1 MGRLAPPND
10 TGTRPNTL
18 LRACRS
24 VQPSHGGFRDDG
36 RVTTLSGSGHAVRHE
51 RRLLVA
57 ARPALAALL
66 LGGRFAIPIRRVPT
80 LGWVSADPAVA
91 RAVLNDDRHF
101 TLLGEGGVGHLWA
114 QVLGDWVLD
123 LFDGPGHHDLRT
135 RARDLFTESTAAA
148 LVEGAWGEQLATA
161 RSALAAGAE
170 VDVADLARVLVGRML
185 DSLLGLGLER
195 DVDARRLFATGERLA
210 AIALGSA
217 TDTTLTPTAVT
228 EAKAIVAELTRGVP
242 DAWRRAAP
250 ETLLGRC
257 RELGLGLQETTGLSA
272 LLMVAG
278 TETAA
283 SAMART
289 VALLHDTGEQHRLLA
304 EPDRLPDAV
313 REGLRVTTPAPVI
326 GRSVRRD
333 VTVAGRTLRA
343 GERIMLLTWTA
354 NTAPGG
360 FDLDRPYLPEN
371 RQLWFGAGR
380 HLCLGAPLARAE
392 LGAFLRT
399 LTADGRPW
407 QVVHRRTARKALIP
421 TYRTLR
427 VALTG

>member
-1 MGRLAPPND
+1 MPIIDCGPAARN
-10 TGTRPNTL
+10 
-18 LRACRS
+18 
-24 VQPSHGGFRDDG
+24 
-36 RVTTLSGSGHAVRHE
+36 E
-51 RRLLVA
+51 RILLVA
-57 ARPALAALL
+57 ARPALAVLL
-66 LGGRFAIPIRRVPT
+66 LGGRFATPIRRVPR
-80 LGWVSADPAVA
+80 LGWVSADPTVA
-91 RAVLNDDRHF
+91 RAVLNDHRHF
-101 TLLGEGGVGHLWA
+101 TLLAEGGVGHLWA

-123 LFDGPGHHDLRT
+123 LFDGAGHHELRT
-135 RARDLFTESTAAA
+135 RTRDLFTEATAAG
-148 LVEGAWGEQLATA
+148 LVGDAWAARLATA
-161 RSALAAGAE
+161 RAALGAGAE

-185 DSLLGLGLER
+185 GALLGLGAEFTR
-195 DVDARRLFATGERLA
+195 AGADDAARRLFATGERLA
-210 AIALGSA
+210 ATALGSA
-217 TDTTLTPTAVT
+217 ADTTLSPAAVA
-228 EAKAIVAELTRGVP
+228 EAKSIVAELTRGVP
-242 DAWRRAAP
+242 DAWTSAAP
-250 ETLLGRC
+250 QTLLGRC
-257 RELGLGLQETTGLSA
+257 RELGLGLRETTGLAA

-304 EPDRLPDAV
+304 EPGRLPDAV

-333 VTVAGRTLRA
+333 VTVAGRRLRA
-343 GERIMLLTWTA
+343 GERIVLLTWTA

-392 LGAFLRT
+392 LTAFLSM
-399 LTADGRPW
+399 LMANGRPW
-407 QVVHRRTARKALIP
+407 QIAHRRGARESLIP

-427 VALTG
+427 VTLAPAVPRIMAP